1 MDITF
6 EYLSEPKLQFGEY
19 FEHEDVKTGLAEFGP
34 FGKNVTGLHPSE
46 IKLGFIGTRE
56 TISGAKEWIEEC
68 SSYIESENIKMVG
81 GRSKPEINETGSLFG
96 EGINQEAQKSRL
108 EKRLNPD
115 FIGFNRE
122 SRFQCCFQMNERW
135 EMPIRPRDLDAILGI
150 EDKQERIWK
159 LVNLFEIQIDTL
171 ASITPSPDIIILAL
185 TPEIV
190 EQAHSVR
197 ISGNFYLNFRRAIKA
212 RAMEYDIPIQI
223 LRRKTVAGK
232 GNDLQEKATR
242 AWNFCTAQ
250 YYKAEG
256 IPWQPVTLEKD
267 VCFIGISFYVAK
279 DIDDQLTMRSSVSQ
293 AFDYLGQGLVLRG
306 EPFEWNQ
313 EKQGAS
319 PHLTQTAACQ
329 LIQDTLNEYKKVT
342 RRSPRRVVIHKSS
355 EFWGSEHGEYNEVN
369 GFFEGIEN
377 VFPGCE
383 SDLVALRQTGV
394 HLFREG
400 AYPPLRGTYFH
411 LENTQHFLYT
421 MGFIP
426 YLETYP
432 GSYVPEPWQITDHHG
447 GSAPKDLFRELLVL
461 TKMNMNNCDFADGT
475 PITLLF
481 SRKIGEIM
489 KHIPEDGKVHRKYK
503 FYM

>member
-1 MDITF
+1 MNIIF

-34 FGKNVTGLHPSE
+34 FGKNVIGLHPSE

-56 TISGAKEWIEEC
+56 TISRTKEWIEKC
-68 SSYIESENIKMVG
+68 GSYIESENIKMVG
-81 GRSKPEINETGSLFG
+81 CPSKPEINETGSLFG
-96 EGINQEAQKSRL
+96 EENTQEPQKTRL
-108 EKRLNPD
+108 EKRLTPD

-135 EMPIRPRDLDAILGI
+135 EMPIRPLDLKEFLEI
-150 EDKQERIWK
+150 EDKEKRILE
-159 LVNLFEIQIDTL
+159 LVNLFETHIESL
-171 ASITPSPDIIILAL
+171 AATAPSPDIIILAL
-185 TPEIV
+185 TPEII

-212 RAMEYDIPIQI
+212 AAMKHNIPTQI
-223 LRRKTVAGK
+223 MQPKTVLGK
-232 GNDLQEKATR
+232 GNNLQDKALR

-256 IPWQPVTLEKD
+256 IPWQAVTLERD

-279 DIDDQLTMRSSVSQ
+279 DINERLTMRSSVSQ

-313 EKQGAS
+313 EKQGS
-319 PHLTQTAACQ
+319 TPHLTKKIACQ
-329 LIQDTLNEYKKVT
+329 LIQDTLKEYKKIM

-355 EFWGSEHGEYNEVN
+355 EFWGSQHGEYNEVD

-383 SDLVALRQTGV
+383 SDLVALRKTGV

-400 AYPPLRGTYFH
+400 SYPPLRGTYFH
-411 LENTQHFLYT
+411 VENTYHFLYT

-481 SRKIGEIM
+481 SKKISEIM
-489 KHIPEDGKVHRKYK
+489 KHIPEDGKVLPKYK